1 MSGEEDEI
9 EELEEVG
16 DREVSPALPV
26 VSIGSH
32 SGSRSP
38 DHDDGYSDITL

>member
-1 MSGEEDEI
+1 MSGEEDM
-9 EELEEVG
+9 EE
-16 DREVSPALPV
+16 REAVSPMLPV

-38 DHDDGYSDITL
+38 LLRNEDGYSDITL